1 MDELASMAGVD
12 PVAFRLTHLDDER
25 GVAVLKAAVNKAG
38 WTPRVPNSNKLST
51 GDIATGRGVA
61 YVRYDGDRTY
71 VALVADVE
79 VNRKTGE
86 IRVKKFTVAHDC
98 GLVVNPDGVINQIEG
113 QVIQTLSRTL
123 HEEVSFTRS
132 AITSVDWASYPIL
145 RFPEVPKIDVVLID
159 RPDQPAWG
167 AGEPACSV
175 VPSAVA
181 SAVFD
186 AVGVRMR
193 KVPFRQEDVLAG
205 LKSVV

>member
-1 MDELASMAGVD
+1 M
-12 PVAFRLTHLDDER
+12 
-25 GVAVLKAAVNKAG
+25 
-38 WTPRVPNSNKLST
+38 
-51 GDIATGRGVA
+51 ATGRGVA

-71 VALVADVE
+71 VALGADVE
-79 VNRKTGE
+79 VNRKTGK
-86 IRVKKFTVAHDC
+86 IKVTKFTVAHDC

-123 HEEVSFTRS
+123 HEQVSFTRS
-132 AITSVDWASYPIL
+132 AITSLDWASYPIL
-145 RFPEVPKIDVVLID
+145 QFPEVPKIDVVLID
-159 RPDQPAWG
+159 RPDKPAWG

-193 KVPFRQEDVLAG
+193 TVPFRQEDVLAG
-205 LKSVV
+205 LKALG